1 MRRFTGTVLRSSAAW
16 LPVLFL
22 ILPPLIAPAVTTPNF
37 AQAPDDYANALAKL
51 RAGAYE
57 EAAKLFQNVEVA
69 APGKTDALVLAAKA
83 FVHLEK
89 YADAN
94 HSLRVYLGE
103 QPSSPEALYLLGY
116 VLHRENQPAES
127 LEVYTKAA
135 ALQPPSGDDLK
146 IVGLNYVLL
155 NDYSDATHWLEKA
168 VESDEKNEEAWYF
181 LGRAY
186 YTQGRIGEAGGAFQ
200 KALQLNPNDGKAE
213 NNLGLVLQAEAR
225 TSEAIEAYRLAIA
238 WQQNSGHV
246 SEQPYLNLG
255 SVLLEQERNGEAL
268 PPLEEAVKLATA
280 NPVCHLKLGI
290 AYMRLSKPVPAQE
303 ELEAAVRLDPE
314 NAAAHFQLGKLYKQI
329 HAMERAQ
336 KEFARTE
343 EIQVRAAAR
352 AVPKM
357 PD

>member
-1 MRRFTGTVLRSSAAW
+1 MRRFAGTVLGSSAAW
-16 LPVLFL
+16 LPMLFL
-22 ILPPLIAPAVTTPNF
+22 SLPPLIAPLFATPSF
-37 AQAPDDYANALAKL
+37 AQAPDDYANALAKF

-57 EAAKLFQNVEVA
+57 EAAKLFQNAEAA

-89 YADAN
+89 FADADR
-94 HSLRVYLGE
+94 SLRVYLGE

-116 VLHRENQPAES
+116 VLHRENRPAES

-155 NDYSDATHWLEKA
+155 NDYSDATRWLEKA
-168 VESDEKNEEAWYF
+168 VESDAKNEEGWYF

-186 YTQGRIGEAGGAFQ
+186 YTQGRIGEAGAAFQ
-200 KALQLNPNDGKAE
+200 KALQLNPNDAKAE
-213 NNLGLVLQAEAR
+213 NNLGLVLEAEAR
-225 TSEAIEAYRLAIA
+225 TSEAIEAYRLSIA

-255 SVLLEQERNGEAL
+255 SVLLEQKRNEEAL
-268 PPLEEAVKLATA
+268 SPLEQAVKLAGA
-280 NPVCHLKLGI
+280 NPACHLKLGI
-290 AYMRLSKPVPAQE
+290 VYMRLSKPAQAQE
-303 ELEAAVRLDPE
+303 ELEAAVRLDAE
-314 NAAAHFQLGKLYKQI
+314 NAAAHFQLGKLFKQM

-336 KEFARTE
+336 KEFARAE
-343 EIQVRAAAR
+343 EIQPRYAAR
-352 AVPKM
+352 AVPKT
-357 PD
+357 PN